1 VYTINSADHT
11 DKPRRPPTST
21 DQRVLHVLA
30 AIKARRYIVS
40 SFVAVFF
47 SSKLHGLRSRAGW
60 FFDFPGSR
68 FKRAMRPMIRAKC
81 CSANKGGDRV
91 GSNSLR
97 QSFHKD
103 NRIRSLS
110 YLALVIPVN
119 FQSTFL
125 SANDLMCRNC
135 RERTADMLCQRALS
149 PFCGY
154 NITS

>member
-1 VYTINSADHT
+1 M
-11 DKPRRPPTST
+11 
-21 DQRVLHVLA
+21 
-30 AIKARRYIVS
+30 
-40 SFVAVFF
+40 
-47 SSKLHGLRSRAGW
+47 
-60 FFDFPGSR
+60 DFAPELVGSLI
-68 FKRAMRPMIRAKC
+68 FPMIRAKC

-97 QSFHKD
+97 D

-135 RERTADMLCQRALS
+135 RERTPDMPCLRNE
-149 PFCGY
+149 G
-154 NITS
+154 